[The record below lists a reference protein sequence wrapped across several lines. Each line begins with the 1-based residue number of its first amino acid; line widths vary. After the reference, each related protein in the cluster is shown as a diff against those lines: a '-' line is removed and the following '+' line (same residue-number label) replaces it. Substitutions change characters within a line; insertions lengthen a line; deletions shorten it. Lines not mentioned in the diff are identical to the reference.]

1 MKHIGFY
8 KKALKRTAL
17 YALVLSLGILSGC
30 AGEAKETGA
39 ADEMEERETGKV
51 VMPKTRESHMAR
63 TEWEKERTAKE
74 LGRGPGPETPPEPSF
89 AGQLSLSEGL
99 EQLII
104 VEAETE
110 DSSIVTVSMHERRE
124 GIWTEIL
131 RTEGYAGYGGI
142 AKEKEGDGRTPT
154 GVYGLS
160 TAFGTEPDP
169 GAVLPYTQVD
179 ESYWWVGDYE
189 SRYFNRLCR
198 DDAPDRDWK
207 LDPEESEHLTEYSG
221 YEYCLFIEY
230 NTEGIAGKGSCIF
243 MHCIGDNPP
252 TLGCVAVPEEDM
264 VFVLRHVREG
274 CRILIDTT
282 ENLPGY

>member
-1 MKHIGFY
+1 MRYAGFF
-8 KKALKRTAL
+8 KRAAL
-17 YALVLSLGILSGC
+17 YALLFGLWTTAGC
-30 AGEAKETGA
+30 ADAANREGDKETS
-39 ADEMEERETGKV
+39 REDTRKE
-51 VMPKTRESHMAR
+51 TRESHMEQ
-63 TEWEKERTAKE
+63 TETGREEKET
-74 LGRGPGPETPPEPSF
+74 GTMPPREPSF
-89 AGQLSLSEGL
+89 AGQLSLAESL

-104 VEAETE
+104 VEAETD
-110 DSSIVTVSMHERRE
+110 DSPNVTVSMHERQD

-160 TAFGTEPDP
+160 VAFGTKPDP
-169 GAVLPYTQVD
+169 GSVLAYTQVD

-198 DDAPDRDWK
+198 DDMPDRDWK

-230 NTEGIAGKGSCIF
+230 NTEGDVGKGSCIF
-243 MHCIGDNPP
+243 LHCIGDDPP
-252 TLGCVAVPEEDM
+252 TLGCVAIPEEDM